1 MTQTLARIKQGGKN
15 FEIKV
20 NLDKAL
26 IFKKGESS
34 SADFL
39 EMDKVFYDSKKGLT
53 ASTSDLKQ
61 AFGTDDINKVSEKI
75 VKNGEVL
82 VTKEYRDEE
91 KEKKFKQVVDFLT
104 NNASD
109 PQTGNPI
116 TTERIKS
123 ALEQTNI
130 NIKNIPIEDQIKDI
144 IAEISKIIPI
154 KIETKKIKITIPAV
168 HTGKVYG
175 LINQYKEKENWLS
188 DGSLEVILKI
198 PSGIIIDFYD
208 KLNSMT
214 HGSAITEEIKE
225 HSND

>member
-20 NLDKAL
+20 DLDKAL
-26 IFKKGESS
+26 IFKKDESS

-61 AFGTDDINKVSEKI
+61 AFGTDDINEVSEKI

-116 TTERIKS
+116 TAERIKS
-123 ALEQTNI
+123 ALEQTHI
-130 NIKNIPIEDQIKDI
+130 NIKNVPIENQIKEI

-175 LINQYKEKENWLS
+175 LINQYKEKEDWLS
-188 DGSLEVILKI
+188 DGSLEVILNI

-214 HGSAITEEIKE
+214 HGSALTEEIKE
-225 HSND
+225 